1 MTERG
6 RGDARPT
13 IRLYTQTV
21 NPFSEKV
28 AAALAL
34 KALAFERVI
43 SDDPDD
49 VARWSPIA
57 RTLPVLEF
65 EGRRRADSKAILAWI
80 DELAPEPSLYSSDP
94 RTAVAQKS
102 LAQWADDSFLWYWNR
117 WRTARYPRPGDEA
130 PPDDS
135 LLARL
140 RHRVERSVG
149 RPFGRGPAS
158 RAEQRELEVV
168 GEIEDRLSDLVGFLG
183 ARRFFHADAPSVADL
198 SIYSFLVVLRGGAIP
213 GCAEAIEERPTL
225 RAFIERMGARIADS
239 TTLPVAQARA
249 DRRAE
254 PDVAGLAGLEGI
266 AAEET
271 G

>member
-1 MTERG
+1 MAEHG
-6 RGDARPT
+6 RTHARPV

-34 KALAFERVI
+34 KRLPFERVI

-57 RTLPVLEF
+57 RTLPVLEVD
-65 EGRRRADSKAILAWI
+65 GRRRAESMAIVAWI
-80 DELAPEPSLYSSDP
+80 DELAPEPPLYSSDP

-117 WRTARYPRPGDEA
+117 WRTARYPRPGDEEPA
-130 PPDDS
+130 DDS
-135 LLARL
+135 LLGRL
-140 RHRVERSVG
+140 RRHVGERVARSVA
-149 RPFGRGPAS
+149 RPFGRGPES
-158 RAEQRELEVV
+158 RAEQRELEVI

-183 ARRFFHADAPSVADL
+183 TRPFFHADAPSIADL

-225 RAFIERMGARIADS
+225 VAFVERMAARIATS
-239 TTLPVAQARA
+239 
-249 DRRAE
+249 E
-254 PDVAGLAGLEGI
+254 AGLAE
-266 AAEET
+266 EET